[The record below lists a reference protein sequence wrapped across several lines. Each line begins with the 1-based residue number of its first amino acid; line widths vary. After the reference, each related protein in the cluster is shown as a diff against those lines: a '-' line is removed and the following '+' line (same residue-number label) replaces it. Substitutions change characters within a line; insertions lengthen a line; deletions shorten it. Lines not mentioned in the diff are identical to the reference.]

1 LAASGFC
8 GVWAGPIAGKPAPTG
23 FSVDLEMCEQQKN
36 CGSWLASDGA
46 NNFKKYQP
54 LVLEEA
60 ASVYGRFSA
69 KPD

>member
-1 LAASGFC
+1 
-8 GVWAGPIAGKPAPTG
+8 
-23 FSVDLEMCEQQKN
+23 MCEQQKY